1 MTFDPVPIAF
11 FGSLFLYLLLI
22 TAVVK
27 ISEWRTETQTAQ
39 ALQAKCRFIDED
51 IGHEQQGTD

>member
-22 TAVVK
+22 TAAVK
-27 ISEWRTETQTAQ
+27 ISEWRS
-39 ALQAKCRFIDED
+39 KRRGDDEFD
-51 IGHEQQGTD
+51 R

>member
-27 ISEWRTETQTAQ
+27 ISEWRSKRRGDDASS
-39 ALQAKCRFIDED
+39 
-51 IGHEQQGTD
+51 